1 MKDIKAIEI
10 GNVVRLKKSHP
21 CGSFDWE
28 VLRVGMDFRL
38 KCIGCGH
45 HIMVPRNKIEK
56 SIKEIK
62 EKKQLE

>member
-1 MKDIKAIEI
+1 MKDIKDVEI
-10 GNVVRLKKSHP
+10 GNVIRLKKSHP

-45 HIMVPRNKIEK
+45 HVMISRSKIEK

-62 EKKQLE
+62 NK